1 MENARPEP
9 GTVVLQISDPAQ
21 IDGVVE
27 ALRKVD
33 AGNLVIAA
41 PPRGEMVSVHMPR
54 GNAERLIARTSILYG
69 KAIGD
74 YVRIVSDEG
83 RFLIRGRIS
92 EMESRWGPHGFI
104 RTHRAYVIN
113 ARRAVEIDRNA
124 NGTALVELTGG
135 ERIPVSRRQ
144 LTTVRAALT
153 A

>member
-1 MENARPEP
+1 VGA
-9 GTVVLQISDPAQ
+9 
-21 IDGVVE
+21 
-27 ALRKVD
+27 
-33 AGNLVIAA
+33 
-41 PPRGEMVSVHMPR
+41 
-54 GNAERLIARTSILYG
+54 
-69 KAIGD
+69 
-74 YVRIVSDEG
+74 
-83 RFLIRGRIS
+83 
-92 EMESRWGPHGFI
+92 HGFI